1 MKSTTLGKISCL
13 IQSNLLRCDKC
24 HSVLEIQVTLA
35 VEVEALICCLYD
47 AFNDVTYL
55 ESPPNIRKF

>member
-24 HSVLEIQVTLA
+24 HAVLEIQVTLA

-47 AFNDVTYL
+47 ALEYVIYL
-55 ESPPNIRKF
+55 GSRLK